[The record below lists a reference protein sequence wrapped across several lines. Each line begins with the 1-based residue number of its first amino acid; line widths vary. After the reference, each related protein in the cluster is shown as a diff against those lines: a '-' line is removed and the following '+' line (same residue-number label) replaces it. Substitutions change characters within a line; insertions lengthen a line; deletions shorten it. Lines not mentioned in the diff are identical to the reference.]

1 MNIQMEDLNQWRRFF
16 DTLRVSCRTALRD
29 LDAGNIQ
36 HARKLIEQTEDAGR
50 RMGLRLERA
59 GAERPDAPPPSFE
72 SGVPLALLDTPTNRR
87 YLEALRV
94 CYDAALAVDRERYGP
109 NIGTDGCA
117 QVIEMVLADVEEEIG
132 GPVGLVRE

>member
-1 MNIQMEDLNQWRRFF
+1 MNVGMEDLNLWRRFF

-29 LDAGNIQ
+29 LDAGNVQ

-72 SGVPLALLDTPTNRR
+72 SDVQLHHLNTPANRHYLMLLRET
-87 YLEALRV
+87 YA
-94 CYDAALAVDRERYGP
+94 AALAVDRERYGAD
-109 NIGTDGCA
+109 IGSDGRA
-117 QVIEMVLADVEEEIG
+117 QVIEDVLANVEEEVG
-132 GPVGLVRE
+132 GAVGLVRE